1 MNRTI
6 LAKLVKL
13 NIITPGGICCLAS
26 CFARDGISLMALL
39 RFSARYYPDR
49 CGLVSDGKRFTYRE
63 MYDLAQRLT
72 RALHAD
78 YGLKAGTNV
87 GLLCRSHY
95 MGALLLPALSRLG
108 VRIKL
113 VNTDMASTKLM
124 EFVEH
129 NDLKLLIHDAEL
141 KGTRIPEGLPCLT
154 RETEDLFDALSLKRG
169 NDETSI
175 PHVTRGG
182 DISVFTGGSSG
193 RYKEAPRRMSIFQF
207 LPPFFALLEVLRID
221 EYDSVFLP
229 LPVYHGFGLST
240 LIISLLMGKKI
251 CLARRFDADE
261 ALKTISREHIE
272 VLPLV
277 PAMLARLWQSD
288 EAPSLM
294 QGVRC
299 IISGGDQLDKKW
311 IDLTTRHL
319 GNVVFNLYGTS
330 EAGFFM
336 VATPEDLARSQEVT
350 IGRPIRGVRCKV
362 GNDDSHGIGPL
373 WVRSSWAMV
382 SMKGKWQNTG
392 DLVQRNAE
400 GLYFYRGRTDN
411 MVVCGGE
418 NVYPEHVER
427 VINSHPDVVASV
439 VYPASDPRIGTVLN
453 ARIELLPGSTL
464 TPDDIRSWL
473 QSRLSRAEMPH
484 QLQVGPIPVLETGK
498 IARAETR
505 Q

>member
-6 LAKLVKL
+6 FAKLVKL
-13 NIITPGGICCLAS
+13 NIITPGGICRLAR
-26 CFARDGISLMALL
+26 CFARDGISLMAVL
-39 RFSARYYPDR
+39 RFSAWYYPDR
-49 CGLVSDGKRFTYRE
+49 CGLVSDGRRFTYRE
-63 MYDLAQRLT
+63 MYDQAQRLA
-72 RALHAD
+72 RVLHAD

-87 GLLCRSHY
+87 GLLCRSHH

-113 VNTDMASTKLM
+113 INTDMASSKLM
-124 EFVEH
+124 EFVKH
-129 NDLKLLIHDAEL
+129 NDFKLLIHDAEL
-141 KGTRIPEGLPCLT
+141 KGSRIPEGLPCLT
-154 RETEDLFDALSLKRG
+154 RETEDLFNALSRKGG
-169 NDETSI
+169 NDEIAI

-193 RYKEAPRRMSIFQF
+193 KYKEASRRMSIFQF
-207 LPPFFALLEVLRID
+207 LPPFFALLEVLHID

-229 LPVYHGFGLST
+229 LPIYHGFGLST

-251 CLARRFDADE
+251 CLARHFDADE
-261 ALKTISREHIE
+261 ALKIISEEHIE

-277 PAMLARLWQSD
+277 PAMLARLWQAD
-288 EAPSLM
+288 KAPSLI
-294 QGVRC
+294 QSVRC
-299 IISGGDQLDKKW
+299 IISGGDRLDKKW

-336 VATPEDLARSQEVT
+336 VATPEDLANSQEVT

-362 GNDDSHGIGPL
+362 ENADSHGVGPL

-382 SMKGKWQNTG
+382 SMKDKWQNTG
-392 DLVQRNAE
+392 DLVQCNAE

-427 VINSHPDVVASV
+427 VINSHPDIVASM
-439 VYPASDPRIGTVLN
+439 VYPSADPRFGTVLN
-453 ARIELLPGSTL
+453 AKIELSSASTL

-484 QLQVGPIPVLETGK
+484 QVTVGSIPVLETGK
-498 IARAETR
+498 IAREETGL
-505 Q
+505 